1 MTTQEAVSK
10 ALSVAVTQRI
20 PVLLWGGPGTGKSSM
35 IKALGESLQVP
46 VFTVIASL
54 REPADFAGLP
64 VVSPDGSIRLAEPAW
79 ARDLAIAGR
88 GILFLDEI
96 TTAPPAVQAALLRVV
111 LERVVGD
118 LALPDDVAVVAA
130 ANPPELAAGGWDLT
144 PPLANRFCHLEWPV
158 DSDRFLEALSAGWSP
173 PETVRTPE
181 SGADE
186 AGIQIRATLAGFL
199 RSRPALLYAVPDDI
213 SSSGRAWPSPRT
225 WEMAARLWSAAEA
238 SNQDD
243 AVALSL
249 LAGCVGPGAAPS
261 SWHGKRTPICLTPKR
276 SSWIRARSACQNGV
290 IANFAVLSA
299 IAAAVVRNPTKE
311 RWEAAFLVVEQAV
324 ARGSA
329 DVAAIAART
338 LAQNIPEGVTA
349 LPPTV
354 ASLAPVLGRSG
365 ILRRKQTG

>member
-1 MTTQEAVSK
+1 MGWTWHWKVIDDQ
-10 ALSVAVTQRI
+10 
-20 PVLLWGGPGTGKSSM
+20 GTGR
-35 IKALGESLQVP
+35 VP
-46 VFTVIASL
+46 AGTGLHGDRLAPRTGRLRWASCL
-54 REPADFAGLP
+54 
-64 VVSPDGSIRLAEPAW
+64 SPDGSIRLAEPAW

-130 ANPPELAAGGWDLT
+130 ADPPELAAGGWDLT

-158 DSDRFLEALSAGWSP
+158 DFDRFLEALSAGWSP

-186 AGIQIRATLAGFL
+186 AGVQIRATLAGFL

-249 LAGCVGPGAAPS
+249 LAGCVGPGAARELMAWQKDADLPDPEKVLVDPS
-261 SWHGKRTPICLTPKR
+261 SFRLPERGDRR
-276 SSWIRARSACQNGV
+276 
-290 IANFAVLSA
+290 FAVLSA

-311 RWEAAFLVVEQAV
+311 RWEAAFLGGRA
-324 ARGSA
+324 SC
-329 DVAAIAART
+329 RT
-338 LAQNIPEGVTA
+338 RVGGCHSHRCSHPGAKH
-349 LPPTV
+349 
-354 ASLAPVLGRSG
+354 S
-365 ILRRKQTG
+365 